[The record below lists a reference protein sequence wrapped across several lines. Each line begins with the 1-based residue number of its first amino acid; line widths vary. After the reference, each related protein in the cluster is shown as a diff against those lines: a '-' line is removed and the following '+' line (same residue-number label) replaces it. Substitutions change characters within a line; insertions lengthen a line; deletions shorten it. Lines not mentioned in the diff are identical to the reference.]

1 MLHLKYQLTEQE
13 FFEYN
18 YFTTWSAPDRSRY
31 RISYYLKFVLLYG
44 AIAILYIAGNKDH
57 WRIIDISVFGGIAL
71 LYLILVPWM
80 VRISVKRRARQF
92 LGRPENHHILSEC
105 EVILSDS
112 GIVDK
117 DKESETRYSWDAIV
131 KKAETPDCHYL
142 YTNSYHAIVIP
153 KRTLADADERKELE
167 RLLSTHLPLNVE
179 L

>member
-1 MLHLKYQLTEQE
+1 
-13 FFEYN
+13 
-18 YFTTWSAPDRSRY
+18 
-31 RISYYLKFVLLYG
+31 
-44 AIAILYIAGNKDH
+44 
-57 WRIIDISVFGGIAL
+57 
-71 LYLILVPWM
+71 
-80 VRISVKRRARQF
+80 
-92 LGRPENHHILSEC
+92 
-105 EVILSDS
+105 VILSDS

-153 KRTLADADERKELE
+153 KRTLADADEKKELE